1 MLYLFEYAKETIHIL
16 SSQSVKGEQQ
26 NLFITYR
33 RGRKCFQ
40 KRQSVIL
47 SNGGRSD
54 SRGVCLQGSLHPG
67 RSPSKGVDRPP
78 PYLPRRG
85 GVGQTPLCL
94 RPGVCPTLLVVTF
107 SDGHCSGR
115 YGSYRNAFLLTQC
128 GLTVNGLDWHI
139 LSNNDKRIVLHY
151 LTLCRIH

>member
-47 SNGGRSD
+47 SNGGGDLIPEGSAY
-54 SRGVCLQGSLHPG
+54 RGVCIQDGLHPKGWKDPPHICLGGGVLGRPLCVCVQGSAQ
-67 RSPSKGVDRPP
+67 PS
-78 PYLPRRG
+78 
-85 GVGQTPLCL
+85 
-94 RPGVCPTLLVVTF
+94 
-107 SDGHCSGR
+107 
-115 YGSYRNAFLLTQC
+115 
-128 GLTVNGLDWHI
+128 W
-139 LSNNDKRIVLHY
+139 
-151 LTLCRIH
+151 